1 MPLKRSFTIFIWF
14 ATLFF
19 LVGHSEAR
27 SIKVS
32 VPAQSISHMA
42 FYTAQD
48 KGFYRE
54 EGLDVDFIL
63 MNAPVALR
71 ALIGGDV
78 DFTTVGGSGI
88 APILRG
94 APLRFF
100 FVGFHRPIHWLYA
113 RPEIA
118 DIDALKG
125 KKIANSGIGTP
136 ADIMVKR
143 ILRSHGLEAGKNLT
157 IIYIGVLA
165 TRYAA
170 LASGAV
176 DATPLTLPWNLK
188 ADEAGFRDLVNF
200 TKQDLVEMT
209 GTILAPDALFRS
221 EPGLIEKFIRGTLK
235 GLLYARDNRA
245 GTIRVLAN
253 KFKVKEEMAG
263 KMYDSSWPAMTVD
276 GIVSK
281 DAERRIVD
289 EEMTRLGVK
298 EVPPPD
304 RVFNFSMVRKIR
316 AELDAAGWK
325 P

>member
-1 MPLKRSFTIFIWF
+1 MPLKRSLTIFIWF

-170 LASGAV
+170 LTSGAV

>member
-1 MPLKRSFTIFIWF
+1 MPLKRSLTIFIWF